1 MLLEAVNLSV
11 TYGNVKALKDV
22 SFGIDRGEIIA
33 MIGANGAGKSTA
45 LKAVSGLLGA
55 FSGQITEG
63 EVFLEG
69 KSIKHLRTDELAY
82 LGMAI
87 VPEGRRIFSSMTVR
101 ENLEMGAFT
110 RNNRKLIAEDI
121 DYVLTLFPQLKARAN
136 KRASVLSGGE
146 QQMLAV
152 GRALMLKPKLLLA
165 DEPSVGL
172 SPNYIELIFEKFIE
186 INQNGISVLL
196 VEQNARM
203 ALEVC
208 DRAYVFEV
216 GKIAIE
222 GTKSELVN
230 NERVKQVYLGI
241 DPSIANIY
249 SLEE

>member
-1 MLLEAVNLSV
+1 LLLEAVNLSV
-11 TYGNVKALKDV
+11 TYGSVNALKDV
-22 SFGIDRGEIIA
+22 SFQIDRGEIIA

-55 FSGQITEG
+55 FSGQIAEG

-216 GKIAIE
+216 GKIAID
-222 GTKSELVN
+222 GTKNELIN

-241 DPSIANIY
+241 DPVTF
-249 SLEE
+249 

>member
-11 TYGNVKALKDV
+11 TYSSVNALTDV
-22 SFGIDRGEIIA
+22 SFQIDRGEIVA
-33 MIGANGAGKSTA
+33 MIGSNGAGKSTA
-45 LKAVSGLLGA
+45 LKAVSGLLAA
-55 FSGQITEG
+55 FSGQITQG
-63 EVFLEG
+63 EVFLDG
-69 KSIKHLRTDELAY
+69 NSIKHLRTDELAH

-110 RNNRKLIAEDI
+110 RNNRKVIAEDI

-172 SPNYIELIFEKFIE
+172 SPNYIELIFEKFVE

-222 GTKSELVN
+222 GTHNELIN

-241 DPSIANIY
+241 EALS
-249 SLEE
+249 S